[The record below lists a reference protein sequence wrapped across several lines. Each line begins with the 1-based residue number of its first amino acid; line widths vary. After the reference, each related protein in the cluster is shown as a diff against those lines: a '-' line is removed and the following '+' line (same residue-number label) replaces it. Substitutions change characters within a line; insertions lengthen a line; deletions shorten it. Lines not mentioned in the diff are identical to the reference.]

1 MSKAVKIK
9 ICKTMVKPAAVFGS
23 ETWAVR
29 VMDMKRLGA
38 WERKILRRINGPMEQ
53 QGLWRI
59 RTDQEM
65 RELYKH
71 LDRVANIKT
80 RFERTGHVVRIDQG
94 RIV

>member
-38 WERKILRRINGPMEQ
+38 WERKVLRRIYGPVEEQ
-53 QGLWRI
+53 GMWRI
-59 RTDQEM
+59 RNDQE
-65 RELYKH
+65 LKA
-71 LDRVANIKT
+71 L
-80 RFERTGHVVRIDQG
+80 
-94 RIV
+94 